1 MCNTTICYIK
11 NCSEPASQVSRCNAR
26 ATVKGTRSADPCYG
40 WETRVKPQKVSMK
53 FCAYH
58 NRDYL
63 DKKGRESELL
73 ERTASSRRRHEKR
86 GNLYPCERMTYDSR
100 LLKSPAWTMSSRVCA
115 DPAFKLE
122 DPTPHITS
130 KPDIATQVN
139 TTIGTD
145 ALIKPCWTV
154 SCTPQSWSSLTRRR
168 RLLLRS

>member
-1 MCNTTICYIK
+1 MCHTTTCYIK
-11 NCSEPASQVSRCNAR
+11 TCSEPASQVSRCNAR

-73 ERTASSRRRHEKR
+73 EHTASSRRRHEKR
-86 GNLYPCERMTYDSR
+86 GKSYPCERMTYDSR
-100 LLKSPAWTMSSRVCA
+100 PLKPPAWTMSSRVCA

-122 DPTPHITS
+122 DPTPNITK

-139 TTIGTD
+139 TMIRTD
-145 ALIKPCWTV
+145 ALIKPCRTV
-154 SCTPQSWSSLTRRR
+154 SCIPWWASSLTRRR
-168 RLLLRS
+168 RLLPRS